1 MGNSEQDTRYTII
14 AGLLLAIILILVL
27 TPKEWHIYI
36 FQAQDE
42 GSVQI
47 RPEP

>member
-47 RPEP
+47 CPEP